1 MEGRLKANVDA
12 GWDILSKKAGIGIL
26 ICDHTGKPVVSEWK
40 FIPLC
45 ASAEEEEM
53 MACLAGLKHLIA
65 QKLASQNKVLAVFE
79 NFFGIGPESV
89 FNQHFPKYHL
99 PLIRK
104 PL

>member
-79 NFFGIGPESV
+79 NFFWYQSKIC
-89 FNQHFPKYHL
+89 FQAAL
-99 PLIRK
+99 PQISS
-104 PL
+104 PSY